1 LAHNTGSRAGT
12 TASEA
17 RIIPVLYSPVISRTP
32 RTPMASCAKNVPVRL
47 VEIAVAPAS
56 RPLGWLAATADNRA
70 PRPIM
75 STTAA
80 SNVYTVDRSER
91 NLVHSEST
99 TRDCVTR
106 N

>member
-1 LAHNTGSRAGT
+1 
-12 TASEA
+12 
-17 RIIPVLYSPVISRTP
+17 
-32 RTPMASCAKNVPVRL
+32 
-47 VEIAVAPAS
+47 
-56 RPLGWLAATADNRA
+56 
-70 PRPIM
+70 M
-75 STTAA
+75 STTAT